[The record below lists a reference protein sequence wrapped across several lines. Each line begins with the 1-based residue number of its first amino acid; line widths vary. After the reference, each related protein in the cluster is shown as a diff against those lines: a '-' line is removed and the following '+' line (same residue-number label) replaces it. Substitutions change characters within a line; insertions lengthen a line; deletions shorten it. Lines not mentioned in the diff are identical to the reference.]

1 MPAEIQ
7 QAPGLKE
14 NKSRPLTAI

>member
-1 MPAEIQ
+1 MTAVMQYSSPV

-14 NKSRPLTAI
+14 